1 MLFAILRSMTNA
13 LKEALAEVE
22 RLPQE
27 DQEIIGR
34 QVLTHVEKLRAL
46 RGDIDAGMRS
56 LDAGEGKVLDM
67 NDVLSRARRG
77 HERK

>member
-1 MLFAILRSMTNA
+1 MTNA
-13 LKEALAEVE
+13 LKDAVAEVE

-67 NDVLSRARRG
+67 KDVLSRARRR
-77 HERK
+77 HEGK